1 MYFIKTAFFVF
12 SKILF
17 IIKKLFRVNFFI
29 DKYKYSYWQCRL
41 KHLGKDVKFYKYVVL
56 NNPFNIKINDG
67 CRIGDFVL
75 MWGGGGIDI
84 GRNTLIAAG
93 CIITSEGHNIKAH
106 IFKKSLVQK
115 KIIIGNNVWI
125 GANTTILPGVKIE
138 SGSII
143 AAGSVVSKNIPK
155 KVIAAGI
162 PAKIVKLL

>member
-1 MYFIKTAFFVF
+1 MYLIKTIFFLF
-12 SKILF
+12 SKTLF
-17 IIKKLFRVNFFI
+17 IIKKLFKVNFFI
-29 DKYKYSYWQCRL
+29 KKYKYSYWQCRL
-41 KHLGKDVKFYKYVVL
+41 KYLGNDVIFYKYVVL
-56 NNPFNIKINDG
+56 NNPSNIKINDG

-75 MWGGGGIDI
+75 MWGGGEIDI

-93 CIITSEGHNIKAH
+93 CIITSESHNIKAH

-115 KIIIGNNVWI
+115 KVTIGNNVWI
-125 GANTTILPGVKIE
+125 GANTTILPGVKIG

-162 PAKIVKLL
+162 PAKVVKLL